1 MVKSEELEIE
11 ARDMKYKINRALF
24 TAAILMLGALLPVY
38 AQSNFEILHTFDIAD
53 GANPQCNLILSG
65 NRLYG
70 TTYLGGS
77 LRWGNVFAVNT
88 DSTSFTNLYTFGG
101 INDGAWPRAGL
112 ILSGNTLYG
121 TASSGGSGFFGSG
134 TVFAI
139 QTNGIGFT
147 NLYVFGGTNDG
158 AHPQASL
165 ILSGNT
171 LYGTTEGG
179 GTNGNGVVFAIQ
191 VNGTG
196 FTNLHNFTGSD
207 GSNPETGLILSG
219 AKLYGTTEY
228 GGNSGNGTVF
238 NVNTNGTD
246 FTNLYVFGGT
256 NDGAHPQAG
265 LILSSNTLYGT
276 TSSGGAW
283 NNGTVFAV
291 STNGMGF
298 TNLYSFNG
306 NDGSMPLAN
315 LILSGNIL
323 YGTTRYGSTNG
334 AGIVFAINTNGTGFT
349 NLYSFTP
356 ISSFNVNNEGGE
368 PYTSLNLSNN
378 TLYGAA
384 YWGGS
389 SGCGT
394 VFALSL
400 PVPSLG
406 IVPTGNQIVLSWPTS
421 AANFSLQTSPD
432 LFNWSIVTNGITAI
446 AGNYMLT
453 NTASSQSAFFRL
465 QSQ

>member
-1 MVKSEELEIE
+1 VIPL
-11 ARDMKYKINRALF
+11 RDMKYKINRALF
-24 TAAILMLGALLPVY
+24 AAVVLMLGALLPVC
-38 AQSNFEILHTFDIAD
+38 AQSNFEILHTFDVAD

-77 LRWGNVFAVNT
+77 LTWGTVFAVNT

-101 INDGAWPRAGL
+101 TNDGAYPRAGL

-121 TASSGGSGFFGSG
+121 TASSGGSGIYGSG

-139 QTNGIGFT
+139 QTNGTGFT

-158 AHPQASL
+158 ASPQASL

-171 LYGTTEGG
+171 LYGTTVSG
-179 GTNGNGVVFAIQ
+179 GTNGNGVVFAVH

-196 FTNLHNFTGSD
+196 FTNIHNFTDSD
-207 GSNPETGLILSG
+207 GFYPQAGLILSG
-219 AKLYGTTEY
+219 DKLYGTTEY
-228 GGNSGNGTVF
+228 GGNSGDGTVF
-238 NVNTNGTD
+238 TINTNGTD

-256 NDGAHPQAG
+256 NDGSNPQAG
-265 LILSSNTLYGT
+265 LILSGNILYGT
-276 TSSGGAW
+276 ASYAGAW

-291 STNGMGF
+291 STNGTGF

-306 NDGSMPLAN
+306 NDGSMPLAS

-334 AGIVFAINTNGTGFT
+334 EGIVFAINTNGTGFT

-356 ISSFNVNNEGGE
+356 TSGNYNVNNEGAE
-368 PYTSLNLSNN
+368 PYTSLTLSNN

-389 SGCGT
+389 SGNGT

-432 LFNWSIVTNGITAI
+432 LFNWRIVTNGITAI
-446 AGNYMLT
+446 ASNYVLT

-465 QSQ
+465 KSQ